1 MADKPKSKGIGCLMI
16 VVIFWNAFVLGFDGL
31 ILRELS
37 KQQNA
42 KQSYIAADA
51 VVTDSYVSEVYHGT
65 GGSGR
70 GTTTADYKPVIEYEY
85 TVGGQ
90 QYTSEQYS
98 FVIWGRGSPDYAKA
112 LIAQYPANSAITIY
126 HDPDDPSVS
135 VIDRSFDEFP
145 AVVGILLL
153 PFHCLGLIGV
163 CFFLRMWRRKNITG
177 DARWIEP
184 YMVSR
189 SQSIT
194 VLRDH
199 AYPLWFIFLSTLGVT
214 SFIMTFVLLLVD
226 RGFNSS
232 ATTVLATLIS
242 CLVLAV
248 FNTAL
253 KASRKFNP
261 HYKLTIDFDT
271 GILTRSDK
279 TLGIDNIRSI
289 AVDSKTKMKNNKEAW
304 YTHTARAR
312 LADGSWFD
320 LLVAKGHKNKARV
333 LKRALKQELRISGG
347 SKS

>member
-31 ILRELS
+31 IFRELS
-37 KQQNA
+37 KQQIA
-42 KQSYIAADA
+42 RQSYIAADA
-51 VVTDSYVSEVYHGT
+51 IVTDSHVSETYHGT

-70 GTTTADYKPVIEYEY
+70 GTTTADYKPVIVYEY
-85 TVGGQ
+85 VVDGQ
-90 QYTSEQYS
+90 QYTSDQYS

-112 LIAQYPANSAITIY
+112 LVAQYPANSAITIF
-126 HDPDDPSVS
+126 HDPDDPSIS

-153 PFHCLGLIGV
+153 PFHCLGLIGI
-163 CFFLRMWRRKNITG
+163 CFFLRMWRRRNIDG

-184 YMVSR
+184 YIVSR
-189 SQSIT
+189 SQSVT

-199 AYPLWFIFLSTLGVT
+199 AYPLWFIFLSTLSVT
-214 SFIMTFVLLLVD
+214 SFIMTFVLLVVD
-226 RGFNSS
+226 KGFNSS

-261 HYKLTIDFDT
+261 YYKLAIDFNT
-271 GILTRSDK
+271 GILTRGDK
-279 TLGIDNIRSI
+279 TLNINHIRSVT
-289 AVDSKTKMKNNKEAW
+289 VDSKTKMKNNKEAW

-312 LADGSWFD
+312 LADGTRFD

-333 LKRALKQELRISGG
+333 LKRSLKLELRINGD